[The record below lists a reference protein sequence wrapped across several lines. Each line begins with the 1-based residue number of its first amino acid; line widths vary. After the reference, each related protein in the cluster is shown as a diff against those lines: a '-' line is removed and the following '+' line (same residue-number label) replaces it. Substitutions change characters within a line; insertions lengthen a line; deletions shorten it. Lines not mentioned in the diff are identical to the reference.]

1 MDLIP
6 DWAFREVE
14 RRRRRRGDARAREAR
29 LLQDAVGRVMGSP
42 GLDRIGSPG
51 TPASDKVGREVV
63 RKVAAETQEAAWEDV
78 FREADE
84 HFGADSDAVKV
95 ARLVYDEQL
104 SQAQTAEA
112 LKCDR
117 QTVRRQRDAYV
128 IYSAFVASGRGLMER
143 EGQNIE

>member
-51 TPASDKVGREVV
+51 TPASDKVGREGV
-63 RKVAAETQEAAWEDV
+63 RKISAETLAAEWEAV

-84 HFGADSDAVKV
+84 HFGMESDAVTV
-95 ARLVYDEQL
+95 ARMVYDEQL
-104 SQAQTAEA
+104 SQVQAAERMR
-112 LKCDR
+112 CDR

-128 IYSAFVASGRGLMER
+128 IYSAFVASGRGLLDGEETVR
-143 EGQNIE
+143 